1 MAINKKL
8 IHFKTRAAFEI
19 QLAEHNILD
28 TSIVFIQDANLIWTH
43 GTYYCLPSD
52 DVVISNGIEPDNDQ
66 DLWIDTSD
74 NTTAVSVEE
83 APTDG
88 NMYVRKDGTWVVTLN
103 EVYVGETEPTNGEV
117 IWINPNT
124 DEMQYFNGIQW
135 VTVSGG
141 VEAVETLVITLTSN
155 QASPTDSGLIGSV
168 VDVMYNGESH
178 RSGWVGES
186 LTFTIPAGVEYT
198 ITYSNIVDDDGNKIY
213 KTPESELY
221 TASAGKITT
230 LTRVYEQSKIVVTR
244 ASNQDT
250 SQEKDSLG
258 ASTALVSCSSWSNT
272 KTITFSDLNPEVTLK
287 VLPGDTVDIVYDE
300 ISNYATPAS
309 ENIITS
315 SEINTIAK
323 TALYST
329 TIVTAS
335 IKSNQGE
342 EDSDIS
348 SASMIIS
355 FTGGSQ
361 TLLSGESLKVPT
373 GDTISVVCNPLDK
386 YQTPTYDSFV
396 ATGLSKTVEVTYN
409 TEIVTVSLSIDSNLS
424 LTDTKFVIN
433 GTQFSWAGL
442 GQSIKI
448 AYGTQYVVSSAE
460 IEDCSCTTII
470 QPLDETQ
477 ISISGV
483 SVTRTAG
490 KKSCSILFSYKQTG
504 CNFTI
509 VDSNSSTSI
518 STTGNGIAWLAGKRC
533 LAKKTSDGVA
543 ICYLDAS
550 NSNLFHDGTTSASLD
565 GSMGQWMTDLPEYY
579 FYVDESTSGQH
590 KVSLDATEKSGWQK
604 SRRVLLG
611 VTKGIVTN
619 SKLWSKSGSA
629 PTVSQTIGTFHT
641 QANACGSGF
650 DIIDYETHCKLAHM
664 FYAKYGNRDPQ
675 NMSQFGTGSSTTGRT
690 SGTTASLGNTD
701 GKSSTQVNIFGV
713 EDPYGNVYE
722 WMGGITGNGLTYYIY
737 DGLTTDATPANSRT
751 ISVPSNTNGW
761 ITKVKWGTYGD
772 MIPTEFGGS
781 ETTYYADYGYVGY
794 SGWRVVFRSNDY
806 SYSIGGFAF
815 FYGNNS
821 SSNSDSSV
829 GSRLQYRGNITI
841 IEDPAEFIALPVGF

>member
-8 IHFKTRAAFEI
+8 IHFKTRAAFEA

-88 NMYVRKDGTWVVTLN
+88 NMYVRKDGAWVVTLN
-103 EVYVGETEPTNGEV
+103 EVYVGGEEPTNGEV
-117 IWINPNT
+117 VWINP
-124 DEMQYFNGIQW
+124 DADSEE
-135 VTVSGG
+135 
-141 VEAVETLVITLTSN
+141 VEAEETLIITLTSN

-178 RSGWVGES
+178 KSGWVGES
-186 LTFTIPAGVEYT
+186 LIFTIPAGVEYT
-198 ITYSNIVDDDGNKIY
+198 ITYSNIVDNDGNKIY
-213 KTPESELY
+213 KTPESELR
-221 TASAGKITT
+221 TASAGKIIT
-230 LTRVYEQSKIVVTR
+230 LTRVYEQSRIVVTR

-250 SQEKDSLG
+250 VQEKDSLG
-258 ASTALVSCSSWSNT
+258 ESTALVSCSSWSNT

-287 VLPGDTVDIVYDE
+287 VLPGDTVNIVYDE

-309 ENIITS
+309 ENIVTS

-329 TIVTAS
+329 
-335 IKSNQGE
+335 
-342 EDSDIS
+342 
-348 SASMIIS
+348 
-355 FTGGSQ
+355 
-361 TLLSGESLKVPT
+361 
-373 GDTISVVCNPLDK
+373 
-386 YQTPTYDSFV
+386 
-396 ATGLSKTVEVTYN
+396 
-409 TEIVTVSLSIDSNLS
+409 EIVTVSLSIDSNLS
-424 LTDTKFVIN
+424 LIDTKFIIN
-433 GTQFSWAGL
+433 GVQFSWTGL
-442 GQSIKI
+442 GQSMKI
-448 AYGTQYVVSSAE
+448 AYGTQYIVSSAE

-477 ISISGV
+477 ISVSGV

-490 KKSCSILFSYKQTG
+490 KKNCSILFSYKQTG

-518 STTGNGIAWLAGKRC
+518 STTGDGIAWLAGKRC

-579 FYVDESTSGQH
+579 FYVDESTSRQH
-590 KVSLDATEKSGWQK
+590 KVSLDTTEKSGWQK

-619 SKLWSKSGSA
+619 SKLWSKSGST
-629 PTVSQTIGTFHT
+629 PTVDQTIGTFHT

-722 WMGGITGNGLTYYIY
+722 FMGGITGNGSTYYVGY
-737 DGLTTDATPANSRT
+737 DGLVTDA
-751 ISVPSNTNGW
+751 VPSGARSVNCGLSGSSGW
-761 ITKVKWGTYGD
+761 ITQVKWGTYGD
-772 MIPTEFGGS
+772 MIPTSVSDGS
-781 ETTYYADYGYVGY
+781 STTYYADYGDVGN
-794 SGWRVVFRSNDY
+794 SGWHVVFRSY
-806 SYSIGGFAF
+806 SDSSSLGGFACF
-815 FYGNNS
+815 DGGFS
-821 SSNSDSSV
+821 SSHSGSYI